1 MGLFLSLLG
10 QVTSNSGQLAELK
23 VAGSLHTYDV
33 FLHVENCLSNCHEI
47 NVEFYQDLHYISSS
61 IKHTFQYA
69 VHLDHVGIME
79 PVVLLLTM

>member
-1 MGLFLSLLG
+1 MGLFLSLPG
-10 QVTSNSGQLAELK
+10 QVSSISGQLAELK
-23 VAGSLHTYDV
+23 LAGSPNDV
-33 FLHVENCLSNCHEI
+33 FLHVTNCLSNCHEI
-47 NVEFYQDLHYISSS
+47 VVEFYQDLHYFSSS